1 MTKSEVLNT
10 IERERLVPIIRTA
23 TTAAAKTAL
32 EFLDAGGLKVAE
44 VTLTIPNAADLI
56 ADSVSRHPDL
66 LIGAGTVLSA
76 EQVDRCID
84 AGARFVVSP
93 VLAEEVIAICRKRG
107 VVVFGAG
114 LTPTEINAAWQAGA
128 DAVKVFPCNAV
139 GGASF
144 IRSMKS
150 VFPMVRLIPTGG
162 ITAENVR
169 EHLDA
174 GAFAAGAGSDL
185 LPSPLMES
193 GGSDAINKRIRAYV
207 DALA

>member
-10 IERERLVPIIRTA
+10 IERERLVPVIRTA
-23 TTAAAKTAL
+23 TTEAAKTAL
-32 EFLDAGGLKVAE
+32 EFLEAGDLRVAE
-44 VTLTIPNAADLI
+44 ITLTIPNAADLI
-56 ADSVSRHPDL
+56 ADSVPRHPDL

-76 EQVDRCID
+76 EQAESCID

-93 VLAEEVIAICRKRG
+93 ILAEDVIAICRKRG

-114 LTPTEINAAWQAGA
+114 LTPTEIYAAWQAGA

-144 IRSMKS
+144 IKSMKS

-162 ITAENVR
+162 VTAENLR
-169 EHLDA
+169 EHLEA

-185 LPSPLMES
+185 LPSSLIEP
-193 GGSDAINKRIRAYV
+193 GGSDAINNRIRAYI